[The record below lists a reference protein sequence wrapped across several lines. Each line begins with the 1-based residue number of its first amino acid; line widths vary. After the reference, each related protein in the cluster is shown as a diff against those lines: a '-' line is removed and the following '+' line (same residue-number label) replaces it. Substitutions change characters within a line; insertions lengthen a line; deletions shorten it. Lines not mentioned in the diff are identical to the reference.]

1 MSDMNPNAGMD
12 DEMLKILGEFV
23 VQLDDMNA
31 VKAEEALIAE
41 KALIKKRR
49 AAVFA
54 KINQQGKLTQGFR
67 LVKNEEL
74 RPKLDALELKIKN
87 FNYLNE
93 DNKKQ
98 DQVILDIMTKKGSL
112 SNYLDAK
119 TKASMASGAKLDN
132 SARHQIANAQ
142 LKRKQLFLMFHDIAT
157 AQTEL
162 IKYSREIQS
171 IFPEGDAILK
181 QPPGAYGGL
190 KDFHGALD
198 KVTNRKRHY
207 DMGDLKDAARMTIIF
222 KNMEDMIQAKNY
234 IFNTNEFQKIISK
247 QNTMKDR
254 YGTSNDKKYDI
265 GATSAGYK
273 DIKFFLE
280 MSNGHIAELQ
290 LNTENMM
297 QAKKKGHIIY
307 DILRDGGNLDKPF
320 NIVNQE
326 VIKKVLKNM
335 NDTWFAFIAN
345 RVPKAK
351 DDIPYMQGIVK
362 RISNGEMSLKISL
375 EDIKVLSR
383 VSLLVYE
390 QGDNGRALM

>member
-1 MSDMNPNAGMD
+1 
-12 DEMLKILGEFV
+12 
-23 VQLDDMNA
+23 
-31 VKAEEALIAE
+31 
-41 KALIKKRR
+41 
-49 AAVFA
+49 
-54 KINQQGKLTQGFR
+54 
-67 LVKNEEL
+67 
-74 RPKLDALELKIKN
+74 
-87 FNYLNE
+87 
-93 DNKKQ
+93 
-98 DQVILDIMTKKGSL
+98 
-112 SNYLDAK
+112 
-119 TKASMASGAKLDN
+119 MASGAKLDN
-132 SARHQIANAQ
+132 AARHQIANAQ

-351 DDIPYMQGIVK
+351 GDIPYMQGIVK

>member
-12 DEMLKILGEFV
+12 DEMLSILNEFII
-23 VQLDDMNA
+23 QIDKKN
-31 VKAEEALIAE
+31 EEDE
-41 KALIKKRR
+41 KALIKKRK
-49 AAVFA
+49 AAVMA
-54 KINQQGKLTQGFR
+54 KINQEGKLSQGFR
-67 LVKNEEL
+67 LVKNDSL
-74 RPKLDALELKIKN
+74 KPKLAALRTKIETFEYKD
-87 FNYLNE
+87 L

-112 SNYLDAK
+112 SNYLDSATNAK
-119 TKASMASGAKLDN
+119 MKSGNLDN
-132 SARHQIANAQ
+132 AARHQIANAQ
-142 LKRKQLFLMFHDIAT
+142 LKRKQLFLMFEEIAT
-157 AQTEL
+157 AQMEL
-162 IKYSREIQS
+162 IEFSKNIQS
-171 IFPEGDAILK
+171 VVGTENATLK

-198 KVTNRKRHY
+198 KVTNRKRKY
-207 DMGDLKDAARMTIIF
+207 DMGDLKDAARMTIVF
-222 KNMEDMIQAKNY
+222 SNMNDMIVAKKL
-234 IFNTNEFQKIISK
+234 IILSQEFNCIKDK
-247 QNTMKDR
+247 QSVLKDR
-254 YGTSNDKKYDI
+254 YGTSKNADHNC
-265 GATSAGYK
+265 GATAAGYK
-273 DIKFFLE
+273 DIKFFLK

-320 NIVNQE
+320 TIVNQE

-335 NDTWFAFIAN
+335 NDTWFTFIAN

-351 DDIPYMQGIVK
+351 GDIPYMQGIVK

>member
-1 MSDMNPNAGMD
+1 MNVNAGMD
-12 DEMLKILGEFV
+12 DEMLKILNEFI
-23 VQLDDMNA
+23 VQLDKKD
-31 VKAEEALIAE
+31 EEDE
-41 KALIKKRR
+41 KALIKKRK
-49 AAVFA
+49 AAVMA

-67 LVKNEEL
+67 LVKNDSL
-74 RPKLDALELKIKN
+74 KPKLAALRNKIETYDYQNAANKN
-87 FNYLNE
+87 
-93 DNKKQ
+93 Q
-98 DQVILDIMTKKGSL
+98 DQVILDIMTKKDSL
-112 SNYLDAK
+112 SNYMDAATNAK
-119 TKASMASGAKLDN
+119 VKSGNIDN
-132 SARHQIANAQ
+132 AARHQIANAQ
-142 LKRKQLFLMFHDIAT
+142 LKRKQLFLMFDEIAT
-157 AQTEL
+157 AQMEL
-162 IKYSREIQS
+162 IEFSKNIQS

-222 KNMEDMIQAKNY
+222 KNMEDMIQAKNC

-265 GATSAGYK
+265 GATAAGYK

-307 DILRDGGNLDKPF
+307 DILRDGGSLDKPF
-320 NIVNQE
+320 TIVNQE

-335 NDTWFAFIAN
+335 NEKWFTFIAN

-351 DDIPYMQGIVK
+351 SDIPYMQGIVK
-362 RISNGEMSLKISL
+362 RISNGEMSLNISM

>member
-1 MSDMNPNAGMD
+1 MSDMNPSAGMD

-31 VKAEEALIAE
+31 IKAEEALAAE

-132 SARHQIANAQ
+132 AARHQIANAQ

-171 IFPEGDAILK
+171 IFPEGNAILK

-207 DMGDLKDAARMTIIF
+207 DIGDLKDAARMTIIF
-222 KNMEDMIQAKNY
+222 KEMEDMIQAKNY

-265 GATSAGYK
+265 GATAAGYK

-320 NIVNQE
+320 TIVNQE

-335 NDTWFAFIAN
+335 NDKWFGFISN

-351 DDIPYMQGIVK
+351 GDIPYMQGIVS
-362 RISNGEMSLKISL
+362 RISNGEMSLNISM

-383 VSLLVYE
+383 VSLMIYE
-390 QGDNGRALM
+390 QGDNDRALM